1 MKYITILAFG
11 LIFLT
16 YSSIAT
22 AQKVTAIKFDQLEE
36 ILSTERDSP
45 LIINFWAT
53 WCGPCVKELPQF
65 ESLLEKYKDQNLE
78 IILVSLDFADDLE
91 NKVQPFVEKKGLK
104 SKVYVLDELDA
115 NSYIDKVDPSWSG
128 AIPATLIL
136 QARNDKKLFLERE
149 FKEGELETIYLDF
162 IN

>member
-1 MKYITILAFG
+1 MKYITALALG

-53 WCGPCVKELPQF
+53 WCGPCVKELSQF
-65 ESLLEKYKDQNLE
+65 ESLLEKYKEQNLE
-78 IILVSLDFADDLE
+78 IILISLDFADDLE
-91 NKVQPFVEKKGLK
+91 NKVQPFVEKRGLK

-149 FKEGELETIYLDF
+149 FKEGELETVYLDF